1 MKNYDKY
8 LPQKVKTRLV
18 QGKVREDIHERAKA
32 ILEKEG
38 WTWHEVVEG
47 LLNKFVVEYKAK
59 K

>member
-8 LPQKVKTRLV
+8 LPQKVETRLV
-18 QGKVREDIHERAKA
+18 QGKVQVEIHEKAKA

-38 WTWHEVVEG
+38 WTWHEVIEG
-47 LLNKFVVEYKAK
+47 LLNKFVDEYKPK